1 MKNGSNFLKLVL
13 VGVLGAAAMIGCSSD
28 AGTGNYPVGGY
39 ASNGCTSVFNEKTE
53 IYDDVCDGVCVDVTD
68 EVTEEVSTQ
77 CSAPSSIPEE
87 DSTTTSEDPTTTVEE
102 TTTTVEETTTTVPR
116 PTTTVKKTTAATA
129 PPTNAPATQ
138 APTTV
143 PTTTATAP
151 TSTTTT
157 APTTAPP
164 ATLPPVNVRAEW
176 SGSNTGCP
184 SLYPGSITLDVVV
197 TGGTS
202 PRVTVSVQGSSVSQ
216 PGPSYVNG
224 AEESFWFDGFPSSLP
239 DGSYTVN
246 ISVSDSGHATT
257 NLSKTVVY
265 ACV

>member
-1 MKNGSNFLKLVL
+1 MKNESKFLKLVL
-13 VGVLGAAAMIGCSSD
+13 VGVLGAAAMIGCGGD
-28 AGTGNYPVGGY
+28 ANAGNYPVGRY

-129 PPTNAPATQ
+129 PPTTRAAET
-138 APTTV
+138 TTV
-143 PTTTATAP
+143 PPTTAPPTTAP
-151 TSTTTT
+151 PTTQ

-164 ATLPPVNVRAEW
+164 TTLPPVNVTAQW
-176 SGSNTGCP
+176 SGLGEGCP
-184 SLYPGSITLDVVV
+184 ENHDLYLDVNVYGATSAGTLSVRVGGSAV
-197 TGGTS
+197 TSYGGSNFGIGDTTMILFDQWPSLDPGAYTVTITATS
-202 PRVTVSVQGSSVSQ
+202 ATQGPTTVTKRVTYNC
-216 PGPSYVNG
+216 PP
-224 AEESFWFDGFPSSLP
+224 
-239 DGSYTVN
+239 
-246 ISVSDSGHATT
+246 
-257 NLSKTVVY
+257 
-265 ACV
+265 